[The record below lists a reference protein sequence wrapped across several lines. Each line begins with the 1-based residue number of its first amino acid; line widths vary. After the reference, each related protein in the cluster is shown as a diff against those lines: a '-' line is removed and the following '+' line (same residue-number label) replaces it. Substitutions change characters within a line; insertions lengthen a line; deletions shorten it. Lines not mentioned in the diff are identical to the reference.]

1 MVAPR
6 TSDPN
11 PWKPVNVTLIG
22 KRTFEDVTQL
32 RIMKWGRLPWV
43 IQLCSKCHQKCPD
56 KREAERDYMHRS
68 GETL

>member
-1 MVAPR
+1 MVHKELSIGTVGSWMVAPR

-32 RIMKWGRLPWV
+32 RIMKWEIILGYPVVLQLPPQV
-43 IQLCSKCHQKCPD
+43 S
-56 KREAERDYMHRS
+56 S
-68 GETL
+68 

>member
-1 MVAPR
+1 MVDPR

-11 PWKPVNVTLIG
+11 AWKPVNVTLIR
-22 KRTFEDVTQL
+22 KRIFEDVTQL

-56 KREAERDYMHRS
+56 KGEAERDDPHRR
-68 GETL
+68 GEAL